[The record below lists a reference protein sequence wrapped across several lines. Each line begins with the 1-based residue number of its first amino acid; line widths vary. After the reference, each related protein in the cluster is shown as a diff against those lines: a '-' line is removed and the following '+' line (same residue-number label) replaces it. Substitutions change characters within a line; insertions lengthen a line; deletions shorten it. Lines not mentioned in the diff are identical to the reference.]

1 MKQKFIQKYLELE
14 MALSD
19 TEEMLKLLF
28 SAIKYDEENDV
39 KGSYSYLVGKNGTV
53 LTANCP
59 NCGAPVSDSS
69 ARICRYCD
77 SLLVNPLGGEWK
89 FTDISEG

>member
-1 MKQKFIQKYLELE
+1 

-39 KGSYSYLVGKNGTV
+39 KGSYSYLVGKIEKRKKKIDEFLG
-53 LTANCP
+53 
-59 NCGAPVSDSS
+59 
-69 ARICRYCD
+69 
-77 SLLVNPLGGEWK
+77 SLYTTLH
-89 FTDISEG
+89 

>member
-39 KGSYSYLVGKNGTV
+39 KGSYSYLVGKIEKRKKKIDEFLG
-53 LTANCP
+53 
-59 NCGAPVSDSS
+59 
-69 ARICRYCD
+69 
-77 SLLVNPLGGEWK
+77 SLYTTLH
-89 FTDISEG
+89 

>member
-28 SAIKYDEENDV
+28 SAIKYDEENGD
-39 KGSYSYLVGKNGTV
+39 KGSYSYLVGKIEK
-53 LTANCP
+53 
-59 NCGAPVSDSS
+59 
-69 ARICRYCD
+69 RM
-77 SLLVNPLGGEWK
+77 K
-89 FTDISEG
+89 K